1 MKNGAADASSGPD
14 GDMTQDE
21 LRWLGRPIGQDQR
34 ALILA
39 CAQSVFSE
47 QGYRNA
53 SMKEIAW
60 RAGVGKTT
68 IYNHF
73 ASKEEL
79 FLAIVREN
87 LNHIHELSRAGLT
100 GPGTAWQKIENSAR
114 SVLSFVEE
122 NAALLRVIFQETGEF
137 DGGIQKQFFD
147 TIGVNIPLGESF
159 IRSFQEDGALRKQP
173 AERVVRL
180 LLDLLIGATYAWSL
194 RGEGSL
200 VDKGMAYLDMLKQ
213 GFLEKD

>member
-1 MKNGAADASSGPD
+1 MKNDAADTTSGTEA
-14 GDMTQDE
+14 DMTQDE
-21 LRWLGRPIGQDQR
+21 PRWLGRVIGKDQR

-47 QGYRNA
+47 HGYRSA

-87 LNHIHELSRAGLT
+87 LNHIHELSLAGLL
-100 GPGTAWQKIENSAR
+100 GPGTAWQKLENSAR
-114 SVLSFVEE
+114 SVLSFVED
-122 NAALLRVIFQETGEF
+122 NAALLRVIFQEAGEF
-137 DGGIQKQFFD
+137 NGGIQKQFFE

-159 IRSFQEDGALRKQP
+159 IRAFQEDGTLRKQP
-173 AERVVRL
+173 AEQIVRL
-180 LLDLLIGATYAWSL
+180 LLDLLIGTTYAWSL
-194 RGEGSL
+194 SGEGSL